1 MKEPTVG
8 LEMQIVRLAKRETP
22 ERQFYSPMMF
32 DEKCV
37 AISKFIHENAQQ
49 IERDDPAFAFLRSI
63 ADESYVPFFLVRYE
77 DAMEWF
83 YVTPGNTFAHELLT
97 APVYLSKKEL
107 LAMFDRCRY
116 LYTC

>member
-32 DEKCV
+32 NEKCV
-37 AISKFIHENAQQ
+37 AIAKFIHENAQQ
-49 IERDDPAFAFLRSI
+49 IERDNPAFAFLSSI
-63 ADESYVPFFLVRYE
+63 ADEIYVPFFLVRYE

-83 YVTPGNTFAHELLT
+83 YVTPGNTYAHELLFE
-97 APVYLSKKEL
+97 PVYLSKSEL
-107 LAMFDRCRY
+107 LEMFDRCRY
-116 LYTC
+116 LYKY